1 MKSVTRRAQ
10 GYVLLMVLVVLL
22 VLTLL
27 VAGLYSASE
36 DGRFTAQT
44 MMAQRVAAA
53 RADQAAQLA
62 LASIRAG
69 LVTGTGFTYC
79 SGPPDGKLR
88 TGNCA
93 AGNYQSSGAVN
104 GVTVTATNS
113 NQYENG
119 GGAQYQWW
127 VYRALNADG
136 TEPAQAATV
145 YNVYAEGY
153 FGADSTQK
161 NFNIAAVSAEITI
174 PGATTGPPNFD
185 GDYGVIH

>member
-1 MKSVTRRAQ
+1 MTLKPRQAR
-10 GYVLLMVLVVLL
+10 GYVLIMVLMVLL

-62 LASIRAG
+62 LATVRAG
-69 LVTGTGFTYC
+69 LITNSGYTFCTG
-79 SGPPDGKLR
+79 PVAKLR

-93 AGNYQSSGAVN
+93 GSNLVTSGVVN
-104 GVTVTATNS
+104 GPAIGGGT
-113 NQYENG
+113 QYENG
-119 GGAQYQWW
+119 AGQLYQWW
-127 VYRALNADG
+127 IYKQANPDGSNPTNRADDIFS
-136 TEPAQAATV
+136 
-145 YNVYAEGY
+145 VYAEGY
-153 FGADSTQK
+153 FGQDDTYPSFTV
-161 NFNIAAVSAEITI
+161 AAVIAEITV
-174 PGATTGPPNFD
+174 PGVTGGPPNFD

>member
-1 MKSVTRRAQ
+1 MTSRDKQAH
-10 GYVLLMVLVVLL
+10 GYVLIMVLMVLL

-53 RADQAAQLA
+53 RADQAAQMA
-62 LASIRAG
+62 LAQVRAG
-69 LVTGTGFTYC
+69 LISGTGFTFC
-79 SGPPDGKLR
+79 SGPPVAELR

-93 AGNYQSSGAVN
+93 TGNYVTSGVIS
-104 GVTVTATNS
+104 GPVLSATT
-113 NQYENG
+113 QYENG
-119 GGAQYQWW
+119 AGRQYQWW
-127 VYRALNADG
+127 VYKQSNPDG
-136 TEPAQAATV
+136 TDPIRSAEV

-153 FGADSTQK
+153 FGTDNTFPSFTV
-161 NFNIAAVSAEITI
+161 AAVIAEITI
-174 PGATTGPPNFD
+174 PGSTGGPPNFD